1 MKLVRKGLVLFPVF
15 YPVYDDSEGSEGD
28 AGKAAAEGGAGSGT
42 PTPEKKFSQ
51 SDVDRI
57 IKERFKNERTKNE
70 QLVAQLRTVQ
80 EQGLT
85 PDARATLE
93 EQIKALEESMMTKE
107 QLAAKGLAETE
118 NKYKKTLAEKESEAA
133 AWRSRYERSTIER
146 SLADAGA
153 ANGALSAE
161 QLVMMFGNSTR
172 LVQQAGSDGKLT
184 DSFLPVMKFTG
195 VDAEK
200 KPTTMELPVAEAI
213 AHMRENGLHSNLF
226 RHEASPGT
234 GKAGSGGSE
243 GDKAHREPQPEDY
256 KTTAEYGAA
265 YQKWRNNHDV
275 DGRPLTKK

>member
-15 YPVYDDSEGSEGD
+15 YPVYDDPDGGGEGD
-28 AGKAAAEGGAGSGT
+28 KGAEGGAGGTGT

-107 QLAAKGLAETE
+107 QLAAKSLNETE
-118 NKYKKTLAEKESEAA
+118 SKYKKTLSEKEAEAI
-133 AWRSRYERSTIER
+133 AWRNRYERSTIER
-146 SLADAGA
+146 SLMDAGSS
-153 ANGALSAE
+153 NGALSAD
-161 QLVMMFGNSTR
+161 QLVMMFGNNTR

-184 DSFLPVMKFTG
+184 DTFIPMMKFTG
-195 VDAEK
+195 VDADK
-200 KPTTMELPVAEAI
+200 KPVSMDLPVAEAI
-213 AHMRENGLHSNLF
+213 AHMRENNLHSNLF
-226 RHEASPGT
+226 RHDASPGT
-234 GKAGSGGSE
+234 GKTGTGSSD
-243 GDKAHREPQPEDY
+243 GDKAHREPMPEDF
-256 KTTAEYGAA
+256 KNPGDYGPA
-265 YQKWRNNHDV
+265 YQKWRDTHDI